1 MGVTPGDILNALK
14 DMIAEGV
21 ITPELV
27 FNYTVPEGFD
37 KLNGKFTNSLGNLA
51 IADCHSL
58 GTMLANN
65 LYSVAASMSNT
76 IKYFLFAGY
85 VEDIAKQLAV
95 TDMCQYAMTIE
106 GVLKDAIE
114 YYTID
119 DSNKMKGAIIR
130 QGRDV
135 MSRLTLNTNATI
147 STPVL
152 DSLKQVDMVR
162 VFLNSS
168 LSTVVFF
175 LAILSVQLIYSLM
188 LSDVDEKT
196 YQYGML
202 RALGFRN

>member
-1 MGVTPGDILNALK
+1 MK
-14 DMIAEGV
+14 
-21 ITPELV
+21 
-27 FNYTVPEGFD
+27 
-37 KLNGKFTNSLGNLA
+37 
-51 IADCHSL
+51 
-58 GTMLANN
+58 
-65 LYSVAASMSNT
+65 NT
-76 IKYFLFAGY
+76 IKYYLVAGY
-85 VEDIAKQLAV
+85 VEQIADQLAV